1 MEENHS
7 NKLPKYQYAVQL
19 IGPDKLV
26 LSKSKEIISPGAHQI
41 LCRIEA
47 VGLCFSDLKFLK
59 QFSSHPRKSEILSGI
74 DTSILEEI
82 SSYVPGDLSAVPGH
96 ETVIRIEQVGHGV
109 KKYKTG
115 ERYLVQTD
123 YRWLATGSSNAAFG
137 YNFEGGL
144 QEYVLMDERVIT
156 SPEGDSM
163 LIPVSENLSASAVA
177 LVEPWACVEDAYT
190 CKERRSLKHN
200 GKTLIAADIKLE
212 LKIFQELFEKFGKP
226 AQIVWLSEF
235 PPPEHL
241 KVSVEK
247 AVSIEEIDDNSCD
260 DIIYFGSNV
269 ETAECLFAK
278 LVAHG
283 FFNIVL
289 CGGSFSRD
297 VYVPVGRIH
306 YGGIR
311 IIGTPGSN
319 PAESLSYI
327 PETGEVRE
335 GDKINVIG
343 AAGPMGLMHVVR
355 NICHDI
361 AGLSVCASDIDDT
374 RLARLTK
381 IAEPLAKKNN
391 VEYKPYNSKKEK
403 TSGTFDYTI
412 LMTPIP
418 ALVSSSIRG
427 TSEKGIINIFAG
439 IPAHV
444 SADIDLDSY
453 IKKQLYFIGTS
464 GSTIEDMKIVLEKIE
479 TGRLDTNTSV
489 AAVSGLDGA
498 VEGIRAVENRSIAGK
513 IIVYP
518 SCKGLGLITLE
529 ELNEKIMEAAE
540 LLNNGL
546 WTKKAEQKLL
556 EKCGKVS

>member
-1 MEENHS
+1 M
-7 NKLPKYQYAVQL
+7 
-19 IGPDKLV
+19 
-26 LSKSKEIISPGAHQI
+26 
-41 LCRIEA
+41 
-47 VGLCFSDLKFLK
+47 
-59 QFSSHPRKSEILSGI
+59 
-74 DTSILEEI
+74 
-82 SSYVPGDLSAVPGH
+82 
-96 ETVIRIEQVGHGV
+96 
-109 KKYKTG
+109 
-115 ERYLVQTD
+115 
-123 YRWLATGSSNAAFG
+123 
-137 YNFEGGL
+137 
-144 QEYVLMDERVIT
+144 
-156 SPEGDSM
+156 
-163 LIPVSENLSASAVA
+163 
-177 LVEPWACVEDAYT
+177 
-190 CKERRSLKHN
+190 
-200 GKTLIAADIKLE
+200 
-212 LKIFQELFEKFGKP
+212 
-226 AQIVWLSEF
+226 
-235 PPPEHL
+235 
-241 KVSVEK
+241 
-247 AVSIEEIDDNSCD
+247 
-260 DIIYFGSNV
+260 
-269 ETAECLFAK
+269 
-278 LVAHG
+278 
-283 FFNIVL
+283 
-289 CGGSFSRD
+289 
-297 VYVPVGRIH
+297 
-306 YGGIR
+306 
-311 IIGTPGSN
+311 
-319 PAESLSYI
+319 
-327 PETGEVRE
+327 
-335 GDKINVIG
+335 
-343 AAGPMGLMHVVR
+343 
-355 NICHDI
+355 
-361 AGLSVCASDIDDT
+361 
-374 RLARLTK
+374 ARLTK

-403 TSGTFDYTI
+403 ISGTFDYTI